1 MKNTSFKR
9 SLKELQR
16 ELRKVT
22 GERDKHSEKAEE
34 LGNSVRAQRLFVA
47 EKQREVNEAAVAG
60 RGLYKLEEKLKKSQK
75 KLENLEGKLRDAGEK
90 RDKAEQALVQL
101 RKDEKKAEQD
111 ESGE

>member
-9 SLKELQR
+9 SLKELQQ

-60 RGLYKLEEKLKKSQK
+60 RGLYKLEEKLKKSQN